1 MNEITPLSLPARVS
15 AWAGRLFLL
24 LFALY
29 TLYQQGSSLK
39 LFQVGQ
45 QLLVVGL
52 LVWRVRRQSALP
64 VVPDFFLVALPYFWL
79 LSLYPVVTDWFSLW
93 RLPLLAVFALTT
105 LAGLPRLRQVEA
117 NVLQGTVIAAGF
129 ILLYATMLRQF
140 FPLFSP
146 ELYTMTLLNCAAFF
160 CGLPV
165 CYLSLQPCLTDQ
177 S

>member
-1 MNEITPLSLPARVS
+1 MNEIAPLSLPARVS

-24 LFALY
+24 FFAVY
-29 TLYQQGSSLK
+29 TLYRQGSGLN

-52 LVWRVRRQSALP
+52 LVWRVRRQSSLP
-64 VVPDFFLVALPYFWL
+64 LIPDFFLVALPYLWL
-79 LSLYPVVTDWFSLW
+79 LSLYPAVTDWFSLW
-93 RLPLLAVFALTT
+93 QLPLLAVFALTM
-105 LAGLPRLRQVEA
+105 LSGLPRLRRVEA
-117 NVLQGTVIAAGF
+117 NVWQGTVIAAGF

-146 ELYTMTLLNCAAFF
+146 ELFRLTLLNCAAFF

-165 CYLSLQPCLTDQ
+165 CYLSLQTYLTDQ